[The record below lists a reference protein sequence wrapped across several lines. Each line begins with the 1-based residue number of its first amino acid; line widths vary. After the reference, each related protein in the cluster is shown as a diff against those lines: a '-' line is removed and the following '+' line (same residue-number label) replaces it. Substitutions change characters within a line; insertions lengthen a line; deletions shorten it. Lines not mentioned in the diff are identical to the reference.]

1 MFDYRITFGSPW
13 YLLLLVLVPVVW
25 WYSFRGLAALG
36 RVRRAL
42 ALSLRTLVL
51 LLFIMALADVS
62 MVRVSDRLTVIY
74 LLDQSLS
81 IPVEDR
87 LAMIHYV
94 NEEIVKHRRDNDR
107 AGIIVFG
114 RDAAIEIPPFDDDV
128 QMTPLIES
136 LLDPDFT
143 DLSTAMRLAQA
154 SFPEDAARRIVLVT
168 DGNENLGDAME
179 EARGLSGAGVG
190 IDVVPVRY
198 KRRGEVILERLA
210 IPSNVRKGQPFD
222 LRVVATNTQQP
233 TTESSAV
240 VGGRLVVRKH
250 IGRQWPVISDTKVEL
265 PPGKKVYSIRQ
276 ELDETGFHRYRA
288 EFLPDNAE
296 DDTMRQNNRATTFTH
311 IQGTGQV
318 LLIED
323 QDHLGQHERLIK
335 ALNEQNLEV
344 TKLSSEQP
352 FSTLAEL
359 QVFDTVVIA
368 NVPREH
374 FTDAQIQMLVRN
386 TQQLGAGLVML
397 GAPNGFG
404 AGGWANTE
412 LEKAMPVDFHIK
424 SAKVVPR
431 GALAMV
437 MHASEMAQ
445 GNFWQKKIAEQALNA
460 LGPRD
465 YCGVVHYGGPGC
477 VWLWN
482 PGLCTVGGNRGLMV
496 ARLSRMT
503 PGDMP
508 DFDPGMELAKKEF
521 ARIPDAAVKHMIVI
535 SDGDPSPPSAGVVK
549 ALAKMNVTVSTV
561 AVGTHGMLP
570 NNTLK
575 KLAKDTGGKHW
586 LVTNAKALPR
596 IFQREARRIAQPLI
610 YENPAGFQPQ
620 IRFPHE
626 MISGIDGALP
636 PLTGYVM
643 TTKKENPL
651 VEVSLVCPQP
661 GAEEYRTLLASW
673 TYGLGKAVAFT
684 SDAGRRYTTPWTA
697 WENYDKLFGQVVAWS
712 MRPGGDEG
720 EFTVATDINDG
731 QVRVVVNA
739 LDKDEEFVNFLE
751 MSGTVVVPDIATEPV
766 QMKMEQV
773 APGRYVGTFPAQN
786 AGSYFVTLSPGAG
799 RAPIRTGVDVP
810 YSDEFRGHN
819 TNTNLLQELAKL
831 VPEGSKTSGRFIPA
845 TENMDELQPLLAV
858 DTFRHD
864 LPKATS
870 SQDAWYYMVLLG
882 SCLFFLDVFVR
893 RVQVGFGWVP
903 VVAGRIRDKVFG
915 RTAESTEVETIQRL
929 KNRKAEVE
937 GQAEQLRAGAR
948 FEVPDGADAKTEIAE
963 LAERP
968 SDAAVSSTGRPTLES
983 ADKEEESYTARLL
996 RAKKEAW
1003 EERKE

>member
-13 YLLLLVLVPVVW
+13 YLLLLVLIPVVW

-36 RVRRAL
+36 PVRRIL
-42 ALSLRTLVL
+42 ALGLRTLVL
-51 LLFIMALADVS
+51 LLFIVALADVHL
-62 MVRVSDRLTVIY
+62 VRVSDRLTVVY
-74 LLDQSLS
+74 LLDQSQS

-87 LAMIHYV
+87 RAMIHYV
-94 NEEIVKHRRDNDR
+94 NAEILEHRRDDDR
-107 AGIIVFG
+107 AGVIVFG

-128 QMTPLIES
+128 QMPPLIES

-154 SFPEDAARRIVLVT
+154 SFPEDAARRIVLVS

-222 LRVVATNTQQP
+222 LRAVATNTQQS
-233 TTESSAV
+233 TTESSGLV
-240 VGGRLVVRKH
+240 NGRLVVRKRA
-250 IGRQWPVISDTKVEL
+250 GGQSTVISDTEVEL

-276 ELDETGFHRYRA
+276 EIDETGFYSYEA
-288 EFLPDNAE
+288 VFLPDNAE
-296 DDTMRQNNRATTFTH
+296 DDSMRQNNRATTFTH

-323 QDHLGQHERLIK
+323 HENPGQLERLAR
-335 ALNEQNLEV
+335 ALKMQNLEV
-344 TKLSSEQP
+344 ATRSSEQP
-352 FSTLAEL
+352 FGTLAEL

-374 FTDAQIQMLVRN
+374 FTDDQIRMLVRN

-412 LEKAMPVDFHIK
+412 MEKAMPVDFHIK

-445 GNFWQKKIAEQALNA
+445 GNFWQKKIAEQALTA

-465 YCGVVHYGGPGC
+465 YCGVIHYGGSGC
-477 VWLWN
+477 DWLWN
-482 PGLCTVGGNRGLMV
+482 PGLCTIGGNRGLMV

-508 DFDPGMELAKKEF
+508 DFDPGMVLARKEF
-521 ARIPDAAVKHMIVI
+521 ARLPDAAVKHMIVI

-549 ALAKMNVTVSTV
+549 ALAKMKVTVSTV
-561 AVGTHGMLP
+561 AVGTHGLP
-570 NNTLK
+570 GSSLLK
-575 KLAKDTGGKHW
+575 KLAKDTGGKYYR
-586 LVTNAKALPR
+586 VTNAKALPG
-596 IFQREARRIAQPLI
+596 IFQREARRISQPLV
-610 YENPAGFQPQ
+610 YENPKGFRPQ
-620 IRFPHE
+620 VRFPHE
-626 MISGIDGALP
+626 MISGMDGNLP
-636 PLTGYVM
+636 PLTGYVL

-651 VEVSLVCPQP
+651 VEVSLICPQP
-661 GAEEYRTLLASW
+661 GAERNRTLLASW

-684 SDAGRRYTTPWTA
+684 SDVGRRYTTQWTA
-697 WENYDKLFGQVVAWS
+697 WENYDKLFGQIIAWS

-720 EFTVATDINDG
+720 EFTIATDIDDG

-739 LDKDEEFVNFLE
+739 LNKDEEFVNFLD
-751 MSGTVVVPDIATEPV
+751 MAGYVVGPDLESV
-766 QMKMEQV
+766 QMKMEQI
-773 APGRYVGTFPAQN
+773 APGRYVGTFPGQDS
-786 AGSYFVTLSPGAG
+786 GSYFVMLSPGAG
-799 RAPIRTGVDVP
+799 RAPIRTGIDVP
-810 YSDEFRGHN
+810 YSDEFRGLN
-819 TNTNLLQELAKL
+819 TNTNLLRELAKL
-831 VPEGSKTSGRFIPA
+831 VPEGANKGGQFLPA
-845 TENMDELQPLLAV
+845 GEDMEDVESLLAV

-870 SQDAWYYMVLLG
+870 SRDAWYYMVLLG

-903 VVAGRIRDKVFG
+903 VVAGRVRDRVFG

-929 KNRKAEVE
+929 QSRKAEVE
-937 GQAEQLRAGAR
+937 GQVEQLRAGAR
-948 FEVPDGADAKTEIAE
+948 FELPDGTDTVTEIAE
-963 LAERP
+963 LTQKP
-968 SDAAVSSTGRPTLES
+968 SDAAVSPSGSPTLAP
-983 ADKEEESYTARLL
+983 ADDEEEESYTSRLL
-996 RAKKEAW
+996 RAKKKAW

>member
-1 MFDYRITFGSPW
+1 MFDYRITFESPW
-13 YLLLLVLVPVVW
+13 YLLLLALVPVVW

-36 RVRRAL
+36 TVRRIL
-42 ALSLRTLVL
+42 ALGLRTLVL
-51 LLFIMALADVS
+51 LLFIMALSDVH

-74 LLDQSLS
+74 LLDQSQS
-81 IPVEDR
+81 IPVENR
-87 LAMIHYV
+87 RSMIHYV
-94 NEEIVKHRRDNDR
+94 NAEILEHRRDDDR
-107 AGIIVFG
+107 AGVIVFG

-128 QMTPLIES
+128 QMSPLVES

-154 SFPEDAARRIVLVT
+154 AFPEDAARRIVLVT

-198 KRRGEVILERLA
+198 VRRGEVILERLA

-233 TTESSAV
+233 TGESSGV
-240 VGGRLVVRKH
+240 VDGRLVIRKRV
-250 IGRQWPVISDTKVEL
+250 GGQSTVISDTEVEL

-276 ELDETGFHRYRA
+276 EVDETGFYSYEA
-288 EFLPDNAE
+288 VFLPNNAE

-323 QDHLGQHERLIK
+323 PDSPGQHERLIK
-335 ALNEQNLEV
+335 ALDKQNLEV
-344 TKLSSEQP
+344 TKRSSEQP

-431 GALAMV
+431 GALAML

-445 GNFWQKKIAEQALNA
+445 GNFWQKEIAEQALNA

-482 PGLCTVGGNRGLMV
+482 PGLCTVGGNRVLMV

-508 DFDPGMELAKKEF
+508 DFDPGMVLAKNEF

-549 ALAKMNVTVSTV
+549 ALIKMNVTVSTV
-561 AVGTHGMLP
+561 AVGTHGLP
-570 NNTLK
+570 GSRLLK
-575 KLAKDTGGKHW
+575 KLADDTKGKYYK
-586 LVTNAKALPR
+586 VTNARALPR
-596 IFQREARRIAQPLI
+596 IFQREARRVAQPLV
-610 YENPAGFQPQ
+610 YENPKGFRPQ
-620 IRFPHE
+620 VRFPHE
-626 MISGIDGALP
+626 MIRGIDSALP
-636 PLTGYVM
+636 PLTGYVL

-661 GAEEYRTLLASW
+661 GSERNRTLLASW

-684 SDAGRRYTTPWTA
+684 SDTGRRYTTQWTA
-697 WENYDKLFGQVVAWS
+697 WENYDKLFGQIVAWS
-712 MRPGGDEG
+712 MRPSGDEG
-720 EFTVATDINDG
+720 EFTVATDIDDG

-751 MSGTVVVPDIATEPV
+751 MAGTVVGPDLEPV

-773 APGRYVGTFPAQN
+773 APGRYVGTFPGQDS
-786 AGSYFVTLSPGAG
+786 GSYFIMLSPGAG
-799 RAPIRTGVDVP
+799 KAPIRTGIDVP
-810 YSDEFRGHN
+810 YSDEFRGLN

-831 VPEGSKTSGRFIPA
+831 VPEGSDKGGRFIPA
-845 TENMDELQPLLAV
+845 AEGMDEIEPLLAV

-882 SCLFFLDVFVR
+882 SCFFFLDVFVR

-903 VVAGRIRDKVFG
+903 VVAGRVRDKVFG
-915 RTAESTEVETIQRL
+915 RAAESTEVETIQRL
-929 KNRKAEVE
+929 QNRKAEVE
-937 GQAEQLRAGAR
+937 VQVEQLRAGTR
-948 FEVPDGADAKTEIAE
+948 FEVPDGTDAEIEIAE
-963 LAERP
+963 LAKKP
-968 SDAAVSSTGRPTLES
+968 PDTAVSSTGRPSLAP
-983 ADKEEESYTARLL
+983 ADDEEEESYTSRLL
-996 RAKKEAW
+996 RAKKRAW
-1003 EERKE
+1003 EQKKE